1 MKTGTDKI
9 TETSDTLRAKAKRLV
24 EDHLGTA
31 VPAKDDPQEMEDKIF
46 RFLETVFPTI
56 SALADHGDPRD
67 AIMGGDSDGTVAL
80 MSKIPDCD
88 YCHGT
93 NPYPAEYD
101 GATLDGPWAFMCQ
114 SHYDLKTKYNE
125 LGWGKGQKIVY
136 TK

>member
-31 VPAKDDPQEMEDKIF
+31 VPSKEDPQEMEDKIF

-88 YCHGT
+88 YCP
-93 NPYPAEYD
+93 NPYSAEYD
-101 GATLDGPWAFMCQ
+101 AGTIEGPWAFMCEY
-114 SHYDLKTKYNE
+114 HYNLHSKHLE

-136 TK
+136 TR